1 MEIIV
6 YMGKKWRERWDQ
18 WTRSHTFDQ
27 PIINII
33 CLIEDKI
40 DIIKK
45 YHDKK

>member
-6 YMGKKWRERWDQ
+6 YKGKKWRERGDQ

-27 PIINII
+27 SKINII
-33 CLIEDKI
+33 RLMRDKMG
-40 DIIKK
+40 IIKN